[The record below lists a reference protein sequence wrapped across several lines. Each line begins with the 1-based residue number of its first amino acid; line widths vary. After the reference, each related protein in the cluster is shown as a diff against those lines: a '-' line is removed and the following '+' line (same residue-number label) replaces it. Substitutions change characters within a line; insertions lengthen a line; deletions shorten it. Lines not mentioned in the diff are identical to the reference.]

1 MNHLSRL
8 LKKEESR
15 IAFLP
20 IKPQFAGK
28 IVKGEKLFEY
38 RKRIFNE
45 NTSCVIIY
53 SSSPEKKI
61 VGIAKV
67 DKILKGTP
75 TDIWRKTKKHGGITQ
90 KFFREYFL
98 GVKKASAIEL
108 TEIYPLRVPLSP
120 FQVQEGFNIPQ
131 SFCYVDLSF
140 LEKVICYGGCVFPSL
155 NSKSVVFIGGIHGVG
170 KTTICREISDQED
183 IVHLVASELI
193 QSQMN
198 CVYGTDVSSEKKV
211 RNIEDN
217 QDLLISALDEMTI
230 AGGKFMLD
238 GHFVLFNKNEE
249 VQKVPLATFE
259 KIEPDKLIVITGEPD
274 ILQKRLL
281 KRDGKVYLVE
291 KLKEMQDQE
300 VEYASFVAEK
310 LGIPLKLI
318 GYENKM
324 AVADFVS
331 GKSV

>member
-1 MNHLSRL
+1 
-8 LKKEESR
+8 
-15 IAFLP
+15 LP

-45 NTSCVIIY
+45 DTSCVIIY
-53 SSSPEKKI
+53 SSSPEKMI
-61 VGIAKV
+61 VGVAKV

-75 TDIWRKTKKHGGITQ
+75 TDIWKKTKKHGGITQ

-108 TEIYPLRVPLSP
+108 TEIYPLKVPLSP
-120 FQVQEGFNIPQ
+120 SQIQGGFIIPQ
-131 SFCYVDLSF
+131 SFCYVDSAF
-140 LEKVICYGGCVFPSL
+140 LEKVICYGNCVFPPI

-170 KTTICREISDQED
+170 KTTICREISDRENL
-183 IVHLVASELI
+183 VHLVASELI
-193 QSQMN
+193 KGKLN
-198 CVYGTDVSSEKKV
+198 CVAGTSASSGKKV
-211 RNIEDN
+211 RNVKEN
-217 QDLLISALDEMTI
+217 QELLISALDEITLP
-230 AGGKFMLD
+230 GGRFMLD

-259 KIEPDKLIVITGEPD
+259 KIGPDKLVVITGETD

-281 KRDGKVYLVE
+281 NRDGKVYLVE
-291 KLKEMQDQE
+291 KLKEMQEQE
-300 VEYASFVAEK
+300 IEYASVVAER

-318 GYENKM
+318 GFENKM
-324 AVADFVS
+324 AIADFINS
-331 GKSV
+331 KSV